1 MTSRLDPQPLE
12 WLDRSETRSFEF
24 EGQRFTGFAGDSI
37 SSALLACNQT
47 LLGRSFKYHRPR
59 GAVTLANHDV
69 NALFQS
75 SEEPNIRGDVT
86 PLEAGMSLTAC
97 NVNGSLAKDKDQ
109 VIGKISRFLPVG
121 FYYKAFHKP
130 KKLFPMWERVIRE
143 KAGLGTIDTHWSARR
158 KAKTYGFCDL
168 LVIGA
173 GASGM
178 QAALTAAEQGLDV
191 VIVDENPY
199 IGGSLDYQLVN
210 DTKAAP
216 VRTDLKQ
223 KVQHHTNIRV
233 LPGHLACGWYTDHYV
248 PLLGPEG
255 LIKMRARAVISATG
269 VMEQPAVFR
278 NNDLPG
284 VMMAS
289 GAQRMVARY
298 AVKPGERAVVLTANS
313 EGYRAALDMI
323 QAGVE
328 VAAVI
333 DLGKANGRGPW
344 AEELK
349 AKGVSVLEGHTVY
362 EAKGK
367 QTLTGVVVAP
377 FDGSDCDLSK
387 AREIDIDL
395 LLMSVGWAP
404 AAQLLYQANSRMGY
418 DATLEQILPQELP
431 KGIFACGR
439 LNGAFTL
446 AQRLADGE
454 RAGTEAA
461 AFLKGEPLPAALAE
475 CRDSAAHSHPWPI
488 VDHPKGKNFVDYDED
503 LQLKDLVNAAKE
515 GFDNIEL
522 MKRFSTVG
530 MGPSQGKHAN
540 MNGIRVLAAV
550 TGRTIDQTGSTTARP
565 MFHPVPVQALAGR
578 RFRPERLT
586 ALQQWHLDNG
596 AQMMEAGAW
605 LRPEYYLP
613 SSEAFASE
621 AAGALP
627 PSEAGASDAA
637 GAGRRSLREQAI
649 LREVQA
655 VRTGLGLI
663 DVSTLGKIE
672 VMGPDAGKLL
682 DGAYTMRMSNIKQD
696 MTRYALM
703 VDESGVIVDDGIAA
717 RVAEDRF
724 YVSATTSHADAT
736 FRTLS
741 RHIVEWGLDV
751 RLVNRTGTLAAMN
764 LAGPHARKLLAP
776 LTDIDLSEENFP
788 YLGFKEGNLCG
799 VPVRLIRVGF
809 VGELGYEIHLPVESA
824 QQVWNTLMAQGA
836 KYGIRPFGVEAQ
848 RVLRL
853 EKGHIIVGQD
863 TDGLTNPFEANM
875 PWAVPLKSK
884 PWFTG
889 KPSLALLKERC
900 QRTLKGFMLPQGYSG
915 ELPKECH
922 LLIDNGDIA
931 GRITSIAYSPSL
943 GRYIGLAMVDQPLAG
958 SDRMYQVRVDSGAL
972 VPLEPCATP
981 FYDAEGVRQTV
992 DLTEVA

>member
-1 MTSRLDPQPLE
+1 MTSRLDSQPLE
-12 WLDRSETRSFEF
+12 WVDRSETRSFEF
-24 EGQRFTGFAGDSI
+24 EGKRYTGFTGDSI
-37 SSALLACNQT
+37 SSALLASDQT

-97 NVNGSLAKDKDQ
+97 NVNGSLEKDKDQ
-109 VIGKISRFLPVG
+109 IIGKLSRFLPVG
-121 FYYKAFHKP
+121 FYYKSFHKP

-143 KAGLGTIDTHWSARR
+143 KAGLGTIDTRWDARR

-168 LVIGA
+168 LVVGA

-191 VIVDENPY
+191 VLADENPH

-210 DTKAAP
+210 DDSAAP
-216 VRTDLKQ
+216 IRTALKQ
-223 KVQHHTNIRV
+223 KVQSHANIRV

-248 PLLGPEG
+248 PLLGPDG
-255 LIKMRARAVISATG
+255 IVKMRASAVISATG

-289 GAQRMVARY
+289 GAQRLVARY
-298 AVKPGERAVVLTANS
+298 AVKPGQRAVVLTANV
-313 EGYRAALDMI
+313 EGYRAALDMLK
-323 QAGVE
+323 AGVQI
-328 VAAVI
+328 AAVI
-333 DLGKANGRGPW
+333 DMGKVAGRGAW
-344 AEELK
+344 ADEVKSL
-349 AKGVSVLEGHTVY
+349 GVRVIEQHAVY

-367 QTLTGVVVAP
+367 NQLKQVVVAP
-377 FDGSDCDLSK
+377 FDGTDCNP
-387 AREIDIDL
+387 ARALEIDADL

-404 AAQLLYQANSRMGY
+404 AAQLLYQAGSRLGY
-418 DATLEQILPQELP
+418 DSTLEQILPQKLP
-431 KGIFACGR
+431 SGIFACGR

-446 AQRLADGE
+446 DQRLADGQ
-454 RAGTEAA
+454 RAATEAV
-461 AFLKGEPLPAALAE
+461 AFLRNEPLPAE
-475 CRDSAAHSHPWPI
+475 MPDCRDSEAHSHPWPI

-586 ALQQWHLDNG
+586 AMQQWHLDNG

-605 LRPEYYLP
+605 LRPEFYGKP
-613 SSEAFASE
+613 EERA
-621 AAGALP
+621 
-627 PSEAGASDAA
+627 
-637 GAGRRSLREQAI
+637 QAI

-824 QQVWNTLMAQGA
+824 QQVWNTLMEQGA

-900 QRTLKGFMLPQGYSG
+900 QRTLQGFMLPQGYSG

-958 SDRMYQVRVDSGAL
+958 SDRIYQVRVDSGAL

-981 FYDAEGVRQTV
+981 FYDAEGERQTI

>member
-12 WLDRSETRSFEF
+12 WLDRSETLSFEF
-24 EGQRFTGFAGDSI
+24 EGLAFTGFAGDSI
-37 SSALLACNQT
+37 SSALLASNQT

-86 PLEAGMSLTAC
+86 PLAAGMQLTAC
-97 NVNGSLAKDKDQ
+97 NVNGSLEKDKDQ
-109 VIGKISRFLPVG
+109 IIGKLSRFLPVG
-121 FYYKAFHKP
+121 FYYKSFHKP

-143 KAGLGTIDTHWSARR
+143 KAGLGTIDTRWDARR

-168 LVIGA
+168 LVVGA

-191 VIVDENPY
+191 VLADENPH

-210 DTKAAP
+210 DDSAAP
-216 VRTDLKQ
+216 IRTALKQ
-223 KVQHHTNIRV
+223 KVQSHANIRV

-255 LIKMRARAVISATG
+255 IVKMRARAVISATG

-289 GAQRMVARY
+289 GAQRLVARY
-298 AVKPGERAVVLTANS
+298 AVKPGQRAVVLTANS
-313 EGYRAALDMI
+313 EGYRAALDMLA
-323 QAGVE
+323 AGVE
-328 VAAVI
+328 VAAVV
-333 DLGKANGRGPW
+333 DMGKADSRGRW
-344 AEELK
+344 ADELK
-349 AKGVSVLEGHTVY
+349 SKNVSLLDGHAVY

-367 QTLTGVVVAP
+367 DKLKQVVVAP
-377 FDGSDCDLSK
+377 FDGSACNLK
-387 AREIDIDL
+387 LAREIDADL

-404 AAQLLYQANSRMGY
+404 AAQLLYQAGSRLAY
-418 DATLEQILPQELP
+418 DSTLEQILPQELP
-431 KGIFACGR
+431 SGIFACGR

-446 AQRLADGE
+446 DQRLADGE

-461 AFLKGEPLPAALAE
+461 AFLKDQPLPAE
-475 CRDSAAHSHPWPI
+475 QTDCRDTEAHSHPWPI

-578 RFRPERLT
+578 RFRAERLT
-586 ALQQWHLDNG
+586 AMHQWHLDNG

-613 SSEAFASE
+613 ASEAEASE
-621 AAGALP
+621 AAGA
-627 PSEAGASDAA
+627 
-637 GAGRRSLREQAI
+637 GRQSIREQAI

-809 VGELGYEIHLPVESA
+809 VGELGYEIHLPIESA
-824 QQVWNTLMAQGA
+824 QLVCNTLMNKGA
-836 KYGIRPFGVEAQ
+836 EYGIRPFGVEAQ

-884 PWFTG
+884 AWFTG

-900 QRTLKGFMLPQGYSG
+900 QRTLRGFMLPKGYSG

-922 LLIDNGDIA
+922 LLIDSGDIA

-972 VPLEPCATP
+972 VPLEPCAIP
-981 FYDAEGVRQTV
+981 FYDAEGKRQTI

>member
-1 MTSRLDPQPLE
+1 MTSRLDHQPLE
-12 WLDRSETRSFEF
+12 WLDRSETLSFEF
-24 EGQRFTGFAGDSI
+24 EGKAYCGFAGDSL
-37 SSALLACNQT
+37 SSALLASDQT

-97 NVNGSLAKDKDQ
+97 NVNGSLEKDRDQ
-109 VIGKISRFLPVG
+109 IIGKLSRFLPVG

-130 KKLFPMWERVIRE
+130 KKLFPMWEKVIRE
-143 KAGLGTIDTHWSARR
+143 KAGLGTIDTSWDVRR

-168 LVIGA
+168 LVVGA

-191 VIVDENPY
+191 VIADENPH

-210 DTKAAP
+210 EMDAAP
-216 VRTDLKQ
+216 VRDGLKQ
-223 KVQHHTNIRV
+223 ALQNHANIRV

-248 PLLGPEG
+248 PLVGAEG
-255 LIKMRARAVISATG
+255 IIKMRARAVISATG

-289 GAQRMVARY
+289 GAQRLIARY
-298 AVKPGERAVVLTANS
+298 AVKPGQRAVVLTANA
-313 EGYRAALDMI
+313 EGYRAALDMLK
-323 QAGVE
+323 AGVQI
-328 VAAVI
+328 AAVI
-333 DLGKANGRGPW
+333 DMGKMDSRGVWADEIQNLGVRVIEQHA
-344 AEELK
+344 
-349 AKGVSVLEGHTVY
+349 VY

-367 QTLTGVVVAP
+367 NQLKQVVVAP
-377 FDGSDCDLSK
+377 FDGSDCNP
-387 AREIDIDL
+387 ARALEIDADL

-404 AAQLLYQANSRMGY
+404 AAQLLYQAGGRLGY

-431 KGIFACGR
+431 QGIFACGR

-446 AQRLADGE
+446 TQRLADGE
-454 RAGTEAA
+454 RAATEAV
-461 AFLKGEPLPAALAE
+461 AFLRNEPLPAE
-475 CRDSAAHSHPWPI
+475 MPDCRDTEAHSHPWPI
-488 VDHPKGKNFVDYDED
+488 VDHPKGKNFVDFDED

-540 MNGIRVLAAV
+540 MNGIRVLAKV

-586 ALQQWHLDNG
+586 PMHQWHLDQG
-596 AQMMEAGAW
+596 AQMMEAGVW

-613 SSEAFASE
+613 SSEAGASE
-621 AAGALP
+621 
-627 PSEAGASDAA
+627 DA
-637 GAGRRSLREQAI
+637 GAGNPSVREQAI

-741 RHIVEWGLDV
+741 RLIVEWGLNV

-776 LTDIDLSEENFP
+776 LTDIDLSEDNFP

-809 VGELGYEIHLPVESA
+809 VGELGYEIHLPVDAA
-824 QQVWNTLMAQGA
+824 QQVWSTLMEKGAQ
-836 KYGIRPFGVEAQ
+836 YGIRPFGVEAQ

-884 PWFTG
+884 AWFTG

-900 QRTLKGFMLPQGYSG
+900 QRSLRGFMLPQGYSG

-922 LLIDNGDIA
+922 LLIDDGDIA

-943 GRYIGLAMVDQPLAG
+943 GRYIGLAMVDQSLAD
-958 SDRMYQVRVDSGAL
+958 SDKSFQVRVDSGAL
-972 VPLEPCATP
+972 ITLEPCATP
-981 FYDAEGVRQTV
+981 FYDAEGERQTI

>member
-12 WLDRSETRSFEF
+12 WLDRSQTLSFEF
-24 EGQRFTGFAGDSI
+24 EGKRYTGFAGDSI
-37 SSALLACNQT
+37 SSALLACDQT

-75 SEEPNIRGDVT
+75 GEEPNIRGDVT
-86 PLEAGMSLTAC
+86 PLAAGMSLTAC

-109 VIGKISRFLPVG
+109 IIGKISRFLPVG

-130 KKLFPMWERVIRE
+130 KKLFPMWEKIIRE
-143 KAGLGTIDTHWSARR
+143 KAGLGTIDTRWDVRR

-178 QAALTAAEQGLDV
+178 QAALSAAEQGLDV
-191 VIVDENPY
+191 VIADENPH

-210 DTKAAP
+210 DTRAAS
-216 VRTDLKQ
+216 VRTGLKQ
-223 KVQHHTNIRV
+223 KVQNHANIRV

-248 PLLGPEG
+248 PLLGPDG
-255 LIKMRARAVISATG
+255 IIKMRARAVISATG

-289 GAQRMVARY
+289 GAQRLVARY
-298 AVKPGERAVVLTANS
+298 AVKPGQRAVVLTANS
-313 EGYRAALDMI
+313 EGYRAALDMLK
-323 QAGVE
+323 AGIDVT
-328 VAAVI
+328 AVI
-333 DLGKANGRGPW
+333 DMGKAGNRGAW
-344 AEELK
+344 ADELK
-349 AKGVSVLEGHTVY
+349 TKNVSVLEGHMVY

-367 QTLTGVVVAP
+367 QALTGVVVAP
-377 FDGSDCDLSK
+377 FDGSKCDLSK
-387 AREIDIDL
+387 AREIDVDL

-404 AAQLLYQANSRMGY
+404 AAQLLYQAGSRLGY

-431 KGIFACGR
+431 SGIFACGR

-446 AQRLADGE
+446 EQRLADGA
-454 RAGTEAA
+454 RAGAEAA
-461 AFLKGEPLPAALAE
+461 AFIKGEPLPAALAA
-475 CRDSAAHSHPWPI
+475 CRDSEAHSNPWPI

-586 ALQQWHLDNG
+586 ALHQWHLDNG
-596 AQMMEAGAW
+596 AQMMEAGVW
-605 LRPEYYLP
+605 MRPEFY
-613 SSEAFASE
+613 
-621 AAGALP
+621 
-627 PSEAGASDAA
+627 
-637 GAGRRSLREQAI
+637 GRPEERAQAI

-764 LAGPHARKLLAP
+764 LAGPHARKLLKP

-824 QQVWNTLMAQGA
+824 QQVWNTLMEKGA
-836 KYGIRPFGVEAQ
+836 EYGIRPFGVEAQ

-900 QRTLKGFMLPQGYSG
+900 QRSLRGFMLPQGYSG

-922 LLIDNGDIA
+922 LLIDSGDIA

-958 SDRMYQVRVDSGAL
+958 SDRLFQVRVESGAL

-981 FYDAEGVRQTV
+981 FYDAEGMRQTV

>member
-1 MTSRLDPQPLE
+1 MTSRLDQQPLE
-12 WLDRSETRSFEF
+12 WIDRSALCDFEF
-24 EGQRFTGFAGDSI
+24 EGRRYTGYRGDSI
-37 SSALLACNQT
+37 TSALLAAGQT

-86 PLEAGMSLTAC
+86 PLTEGMVLSAC
-97 NVNGSLAKDKDQ
+97 NVNGSLENDRDRIIEKLS
-109 VIGKISRFLPVG
+109 GFLPVG

-130 KKLFPMWERVIRE
+130 KKLFPMWERLIRE
-143 KAGLGTIDTHWSARR
+143 KAGLGRIDTGWSVRR
-158 KAKTYGFCDL
+158 QPKSYGFCDL

-178 QAALTAAEQGLDV
+178 QAALSAAEQGLDV
-191 VIVDENPY
+191 VLVDENPQ

-210 DTKAAP
+210 EVEAEP
-216 VRTDLKQ
+216 VRSSLKQ
-223 KVQHHTNIRV
+223 KVQSHANIRV
-233 LPGHLACGWYTDHYV
+233 LPAHLACGWYTDHYV
-248 PLLGPEG
+248 PLVGPNG
-255 LIKMRARAVISATG
+255 IVKMRARAVISATG

-289 GAQRMVARY
+289 GAQRLIARY
-298 AVKPGERAVVLTANS
+298 AVKPGQRAAVLTANS
-313 EGYRAALDMI
+313 EGYRAALDLI
-323 QAGVE
+323 KAGVQ
-328 VAAVI
+328 VSAVI
-333 DLGKANGRGPW
+333 DMGSASGRGAW
-344 AEELK
+344 ADELAALK
-349 AKGVSVLEGHTVY
+349 VQVLERHAVH
-362 EAKGK
+362 EAQGKGQLK
-367 QTLTGVVVAP
+367 RIVVAP
-377 FDGSDCDLSK
+377 FDGEQCD
-387 AREIDIDL
+387 ATQAQEFDVDL

-404 AAQLLYQANSRMGY
+404 ASQLLYQAGGRLAY
-418 DATLEQILPQELP
+418 DFTLEQLLPQELP
-431 KGIFACGR
+431 NGIFACGR

-446 AQRLADGE
+446 QQRLADGE
-454 RAGTEAA
+454 RAATEAA
-461 AFLKGEPLPAALAE
+461 AWVKGQPVTAE
-475 CRDSAAHSHPWPI
+475 LEACRDSVAHSHPWPI
-488 VDHPKGKNFVDYDED
+488 VKHPKGKNFVDFDED
-503 LQLKDLVNAAKE
+503 LQLKDLINAAKE

-550 TGRTIDQTGSTTARP
+550 TGRSIDQTGSTTARP

-586 ALQQWHLDNG
+586 ALHQWHLDNG
-596 AQMMEAGAW
+596 AQMMEAGVW
-605 LRPEYYLP
+605 MRPEFY
-613 SSEAFASE
+613 
-621 AAGALP
+621 
-627 PSEAGASDAA
+627 
-637 GAGRRSLREQAI
+637 GRPEEREQAI

-655 VRTGLGLI
+655 VRTALGLI

-682 DGAYTMRMSNIKQD
+682 DGTYTMRMSNIKLG

-703 VDESGVIVDDGIAA
+703 VDDSGVIVDDGIVG
-717 RVAEDRF
+717 RIAEDRF
-724 YVSATTSHADAT
+724 YVTATTSHADAT

-741 RHIVEWGLDV
+741 RHVIEWGLDV

-764 LAGPHARKLLAP
+764 LAGPHARTLIKP
-776 LTDIDLSEENFP
+776 LTDIDLSEEHFP
-788 YLGFKEGNLCG
+788 YLGCREGTLCG

-809 VGELGYEIHLPVESA
+809 VGELGYEIHLPVDAAERI
-824 QQVWNTLMAQGA
+824 WNTLMEKGTE
-836 KYGIRPFGVEAQ
+836 YGIRPFGVEAQ

-875 PWAVPLKSK
+875 PWAVPLKTK

-900 QRTLKGFMLPQGYSG
+900 NRHLCGFMLPKGYSG
-915 ELPKECH
+915 ERPKECH
-922 LLIDNGDIA
+922 LLIENGDIA

-943 GRYIGLAMVDQPLAG
+943 GRYIGLAMVDMPLAATEG
-958 SDRMYQVRVDSGAL
+958 DFKVRVDSGEL
-972 VPLEPCATP
+972 VSLEPCATP
-981 FYDAEGVRQTV
+981 FYDAEGARQTV